1 MEINRIIVNPQE
13 VQKRGWKIIGNT
25 ETTESEYKRAEIIHI
40 YISAFRIV

>member
-25 ETTESEYKRAEIIHI
+25 ETTESEYKRAEKSI
-40 YISAFRIV
+40 YISAFRIM